1 MNHRF
6 QLFIIIILIKVELT
20 FVFWCD
26 IFATITIDKPYAL
39 APFKLWCNFK
49 INGSVIWIITTK
61 FAANQPHQS
70 MLQVVKSVVH
80 RAQKSTYLSNNN

>member
-1 MNHRF
+1 M
-6 QLFIIIILIKVELT
+6 IIKVEST
-20 FVFWCD
+20 FVFCCD

-61 FAANQPHQS
+61 FAANPPHVTRGE
-70 MLQVVKSVVH
+70 VV
-80 RAQKSTYLSNNN
+80 QK

>member
-1 MNHRF
+1 M
-6 QLFIIIILIKVELT
+6 IIKVEST
-20 FVFWCD
+20 FVFCCD

-49 INGSVIWIITTK
+49 INGSVIWIIATK
-61 FAANQPHQS
+61 FATNPPHQS

-80 RAQKSTYLSNNN
+80 RAQKSTYMSNNN